1 MKPGE
6 LQSIGSQKSDT
17 TEWLNWSEPLNYR
30 SSKLEWNIIGYL
42 TKLPCFKA
50 DYVYTEK
57 SLSLPLFVTKS
68 CLTLCDPIDCCMP
81 GFPSLTVSEFAHIH
95 VLWVGDFV
103 VLYFCLFILFMGF
116 SRQEYWS
123 VLPFP
128 SSVDHM
134 LSELSTMTCPS
145 WVALHGMAYS
155 FIELCK
161 LLHHDKS
168 VIHVIKPW
176 LSLNL

>member
-57 SLSLPLFVTKS
+57 SLSLLLFVTKS

-81 GFPSLTVSEFAHIH
+81 GFPFTHCLRVCSHSCSLSQ
-95 VLWVGDFV
+95 W
-103 VLYFCLFILFMGF
+103 FCGVIF
-116 SRQEYWS
+116 
-123 VLPFP
+123 LPFHTVHGVLKARILECFAIP
-128 SSVDHM
+128 FFSGPYVVRTVYDD
-134 LSELSTMTCPS
+134 LSILGCPA
-145 WVALHGMAYS
+145 WYGL
-155 FIELCK
+155 
-161 LLHHDKS
+161 
-168 VIHVIKPW
+168 
-176 LSLNL
+176 